1 MSLEAKISLVEGLV
15 FEGATSSGNAVM
27 LDASKGVSGN
37 TGFRPMELF
46 LVSLGACAGVSM
58 VQILTKKRI
67 DLSGFWINV
76 KGEKAETSPTIFT
89 DVDVEYVV
97 KGKNVPEKAVKS
109 ALELTEK
116 NCSVMAMIKPTTTI
130 TARYRIVE
138 E

>member
-1 MSLEAKISLVEGLV
+1 
-15 FEGATSSGNAVM
+15 
-27 LDASKGVSGN
+27 
-37 TGFRPMELF
+37 
-46 LVSLGACAGVSM
+46 M

-76 KGEKAETSPTIFT
+76 KGEKSETSPTIFT

-116 NCSVMAMIKPTTTI
+116 NCSVRAMIKKPTTTI
-130 TARYRIVE
+130 TVRCRQDCRRTREQKMVKPSPLCVPSAGGRRNR
-138 E
+138 